1 MVATL
6 FDIPPTMSTESRRA
20 DARASRPVG
29 LGVRT
34 RVRVTFADSPEL
46 YLREEMS

>member
-6 FDIPPTMSTESRRA
+6 FDIPPTMSSESRRT
-20 DARASRPVG
+20 DERAGQALG

-34 RVRVTFADSPEL
+34 RVRVTYAEAPEL